1 MVVRTNSRGFY
12 SKLPLEPGRYVVM
25 ARVPGRVQGCA
36 INDVI
41 GGEIA
46 RTNINVGYKDVT
58 CSGPRMHPEIV
69 NPDAVGDLY
78 IR

>member
-1 MVVRTNSRGFY
+1 MPDNQNESPRKRGPSSF
-12 SKLPLEPGRYVVM
+12 PTVVM

-46 RTNINVGYKDVT
+46 RTNIRVGYKDVT
-58 CSGPRMHPEIV
+58 CSGPRTHPEIV